1 VERFELPML
10 LNSKRPF
17 DYLVRVCLACGYYL
31 DEKRL
36 AQLNQF
42 LDDRKVPKIDERV
55 LVSVLTHLKELEL
68 MHEQENES
76 DEYLDAFVA
85 LGGLPSKEGTI
96 SKNTLISIIKT
107 EFELTIDMEDYL
119 RKIGGDTDNI
129 NYYQFCVMLDAG
141 TSGNPSRV
149 SSYLSQNRGSSFMR
163 YSYFHNNM
171 DRLLQ
176 H

>member
-1 VERFELPML
+1 M
-10 LNSKRPF
+10 
-17 DYLVRVCLACGYYL
+17 
-31 DEKRL
+31 
-36 AQLNQF
+36 
-42 LDDRKVPKIDERV
+42 
-55 LVSVLTHLKELEL
+55 
-68 MHEQENES
+68 
-76 DEYLDAFVA
+76 DAFVA
-85 LGGLPSKEGTI
+85 LGGQPNKEGTI

-171 DRLLQ
+171 DRLLM